1 MPTVIQGFQIL
12 TKPADT
18 QNESFPILIT
28 VPAAAPGNLRI
39 ITFPT
44 EFNAIAISL
53 QIENQDATNA
63 ASYRLNSSIGTMVNL
78 PSSNFR
84 SFSNMNIVSVTVQP
98 GAAGPTI
105 ISGQM
110 AAMPKSKPLVGL

>member
-1 MPTVIQGFQIL
+1 MPTVIQGFEVL

-18 QNESFPILIT
+18 QLESFPVLISI
-28 VPAAAPGNLRI
+28 PAAAPGNLRV

-44 EFNAIAISL
+44 EF
-53 QIENQDATNA
+53 
-63 ASYRLNSSIGTMVNL
+63 
-78 PSSNFR
+78 SNFR

>member
-1 MPTVIQGFQIL
+1 MPTVIQGFEVL
-12 TKPADT
+12 TKPAST
-18 QNESFPILIT
+18 ELESLPILIT
-28 VPAAAPGNLRI
+28 IPAAAPGNLRV

-84 SFSNMNIVSVTVQP
+84 SFSNMNIVSCTIQP

>member
-1 MPTVIQGFQIL
+1 MPTVIQGFEVL

-18 QNESFPILIT
+18 QIESFPILIT

-39 ITFPT
+39 VTFPT

-53 QIENQDATNA
+53 QIENQDSANA
-63 ASYRLNSSIGTMVNL
+63 ASYRLNSSTD
-78 PSSNFR
+78 

-110 AAMPKSKPLVGL
+110 AAMPKSKLLRGL

>member
-1 MPTVIQGFQIL
+1 MPTVIQGFEIL
-12 TKPADT
+12 TKPAST
-18 QNESFPILIT
+18 ELESFPILIT
-28 VPAAAPGNLRI
+28 IPQAAPGNLRV

-53 QIENQDATNA
+53 QIKNQDATNA
-63 ASYRLNSSIGTMVNL
+63 ASYRLNSSTDPLVNL

-84 SFSNMNIVSVTVQP
+84 SFSQMNIVSVTVQP

-105 ISGQM
+105 LSGQM

>member
-1 MPTVIQGFQIL
+1 MPTVIQGFEVL

-18 QNESFPILIT
+18 QLESFPILIS
-28 VPAAAPGNLRI
+28 VPAAAPGNQRV

-63 ASYRLNSSIGTMVNL
+63 ASYRLNSSTGPMVNL

-84 SFSNMNIVSVTVQP
+84 SFSNMNIVSVTVST

>member
-1 MPTVIQGFQIL
+1 MPTVIQGFEIL
-12 TKPADT
+12 TKPAST
-18 QNESFPILIT
+18 ELESFPILIT
-28 VPAAAPGNLRI
+28 IPQAAPGNLRV

-63 ASYRLNSSIGTMVNL
+63 ASYRLNSSTDPLVNL

-84 SFSNMNIVSVTVQP
+84 SFSNMNIVSCTIQP

>member
-1 MPTVIQGFQIL
+1 MPTVIQGFEVL
-12 TKPADT
+12 TKPAST
-18 QNESFPILIT
+18 EVESFPILISI
-28 VPAAAPGNLRI
+28 PAAAVGVIRV

-63 ASYRLNSSIGTMVNL
+63 ASYRLNSSIGPMINL

-84 SFSNMNIVSVTVQP
+84 SFSNMNIVSVTIQP

>member
-1 MPTVIQGFQIL
+1 MPTVIQGFEIL
-12 TKPADT
+12 TKPAST
-18 QNESFPILIT
+18 ELESFPILIT
-28 VPAAAPGNLRI
+28 IPQAAPGNLRV

-63 ASYRLNSSIGTMVNL
+63 ASYRLNSSTDPLVNL

-84 SFSNMNIVSVTVQP
+84 SFSQMNIVSVTVQP

-105 ISGQM
+105 LSGQM